1 MTVTQ
6 TTFRSAILD
15 GQQDRPLGLSDAEG
29 RPAGRRFDVYRNN
42 VAVSL
47 TDALATGFPTIA
59 KLIGEENFNAVA
71 GIFLRQSPP
80 ASPLMMH
87 YGAGFPDFLR
97 DFEPL
102 AHLGYLGDVADLE
115 LALRR
120 SYHAADAP
128 PIAADALASVPP
140 EHLGEV
146 TFTFAPAVS
155 SLSSPWPLHAIWT
168 FNMQNGPKP
177 EAVAQDVIILRPE
190 FDPEPHALPP
200 GGLACLQS
208 LMAGNPLGIAAARA
222 SEADKAFD
230 LSAILTLLLP
240 GNALTSI
247 TISQPSEV

>member
-15 GQQDRPLGLSDAEG
+15 SKQDRPLGLSDAKG
-29 RPAGRRFDVYRNN
+29 QPAGRRFDVYRNN

-59 KLIGEENFNAVA
+59 KLIGEENFNAIA

-102 AHLGYLGDVADLE
+102 AHLGYLGDVAELE
-115 LALRR
+115 LALRH

-140 EHLGEV
+140 EQLGEV
-146 TFTFAPAVS
+146 TFAFAPAVS
-155 SLSSPWPLHAIWT
+155 LLRSPWPLHAIWA

-177 EAVAQDVIILRPE
+177 EAVAQDVIIIRPE
-190 FDPEPHALPP
+190 FDPVPHALPP
-200 GGLACLQS
+200 GGLVCLQN
-208 LMAGNPLGIAAARA
+208 LMSGTPLGIAA
-222 SEADKAFD
+222 SEAAKADEAFD
-230 LSAILTLLLP
+230 LGGILTLLLS
-240 GNALTSI
+240 GNALTSL
-247 TISQPSEV
+247 TIPLTSEG

>member
-15 GQQDRPLGLSDAEG
+15 SQQDRPIGLSDAKG
-29 RPAGRRFDVYRNN
+29 QPAGCRFDVYRNN

-47 TDALATGFPTIA
+47 TDALANGFPTIA
-59 KLIGEENFNAVA
+59 KLIGDENFNAIA

-115 LALRR
+115 LAMRR
-120 SYHAADAP
+120 SYHAADAT
-128 PIAADALASVPP
+128 PITPDALQTVPP
-140 EHLGEV
+140 EQLGEV
-146 TFTFAPAVS
+146 TFSFAPAV
-155 SLSSPWPLHAIWT
+155 LVQQSPWPLHAIWS
-168 FNMQNGPKP
+168 FNMQDGPKP
-177 EAVAQDVIILRPE
+177 EAVAQDVVIMRPE

-200 GGLACLQS
+200 GGYTCLKS
-208 LMAGNPLGIAAARA
+208 LMSGHTLGIAAAKA
-222 SEADKAFD
+222 TEADNAFD
-230 LSAILTLLLP
+230 LGAALTLLLS
-240 GNALTSI
+240 GNALTYI
-247 TISQPSEV
+247 TIST

>member
-15 GQQDRPLGLSDAEG
+15 SQQDRPLGLSDAEG
-29 RPAGRRFDVYRNN
+29 QPAGRRFDVYRNN

-59 KLIGEENFNAVA
+59 KLIGDENFNAIA

-115 LALRR
+115 LALRQ
-120 SYHAADAP
+120 SYHAADTP
-128 PIAADALASVPP
+128 PIEPDALAAIPP
-140 EHLGEV
+140 EQLGDV
-146 TFTFAPAVS
+146 TFTFAPAV
-155 SLSSPWPLHAIWT
+155 LAFQSPWPLHAIWA
-168 FNMQNGPKP
+168 FNMQDGPKP
-177 EAVAQDVIILRPE
+177 EAIAQDVIILRPE

-200 GGLACLQS
+200 GGYVCLTS
-208 LMAGNPLGIAAARA
+208 LRAGDTLGVAATKATEAAAT
-222 SEADKAFD
+222 FD
-230 LSAILTLLLP
+230 LGALLTLLMS

-247 TISQPSEV
+247 TIST